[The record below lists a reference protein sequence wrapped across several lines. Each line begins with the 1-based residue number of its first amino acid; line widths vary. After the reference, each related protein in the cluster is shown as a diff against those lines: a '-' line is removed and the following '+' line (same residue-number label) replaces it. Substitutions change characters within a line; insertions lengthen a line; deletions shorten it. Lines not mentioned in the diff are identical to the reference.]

1 MLVVWY
7 KLSTSMI
14 LVVSDPINSSQKLN
28 KNLHKVGLCTNKW
41 TMSFNPDQLKQ
52 AQQDKQDISPTS
64 SI

>member
-28 KNLHKVGLCTNKW
+28 KNLHKVGPCTNKW

-52 AQQDKQDISPTS
+52 AQ
-64 SI
+64 

>member
-52 AQQDKQDISPTS
+52 GQ
-64 SI
+64 